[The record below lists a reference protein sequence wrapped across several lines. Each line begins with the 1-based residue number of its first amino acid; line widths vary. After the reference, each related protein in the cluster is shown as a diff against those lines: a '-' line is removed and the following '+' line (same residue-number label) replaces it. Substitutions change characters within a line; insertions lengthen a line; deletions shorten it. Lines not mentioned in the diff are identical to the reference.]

1 MRGGKGRATAQMHDI
16 CLQIVSGSTA
26 LWMLRKKKVSAASRE
41 TLASSHG
48 AAYPCFIP
56 RPTGGAVSG
65 EIGLHAPSHELRP
78 RPAFIHGRAN
88 VITAE

>member
-1 MRGGKGRATAQMHDI
+1 MIYACRLSQAPRRYG
-16 CLQIVSGSTA
+16 CCE
-26 LWMLRKKKVSAASRE
+26 KKKVSAASRE